1 MFRLDDELK
10 VYVHRDAVDFRK
22 SINGLAAIVE
32 QSMKLDPFAR
42 AVYVFSNQ
50 RRDRIKMLL
59 WDRNGFWL
67 LMKRLEQDRFV
78 WPRKEAVL
86 MLRTEQLH
94 WLLEGIDIEAMR
106 AHPRRYYGIVNLRRM
121 RRHDGRWDKE
131 SESSRRILGEF
142 GEFAPSGESSCE
154 LLAIK

>member
-32 QSMKLDPFAR
+32 QSMTLDPFAR

-78 WPRKEAVL
+78 WPRKESVL
-86 MLRTEQLH
+86 MLGTEQLH

-106 AHPRRYYGIVNLRRM
+106 AHPRRYYQRVT
-121 RRHDGRWDKE
+121 
-131 SESSRRILGEF
+131 
-142 GEFAPSGESSCE
+142 
-154 LLAIK
+154 

>member
-67 LMKRLEQDRFV
+67 LVERLVQDRFV
-78 WPRKEAVL
+78 WPRMEAVL

-94 WLLEGIDIEAMR
+94 WRLEGIDIEAMR
-106 AHPRRYYGIVNLRRM
+106 AHP
-121 RRHDGRWDKE
+121 E
-131 SESSRRILGEF
+131 
-142 GEFAPSGESSCE
+142 A
-154 LLAIK
+154 LLSAGDLKREPASLV

>member
-1 MFRLDDELK
+1 MFLLDAELK

-32 QSMKLDPFAR
+32 QSMKLDPFER

-50 RRDRIKMLL
+50 RRDRVKMLL

-78 WPRKEAVL
+78 WPRKEPVL
-86 MLRTEQLH
+86 KLRTEQLH
-94 WLLEGIDIEAMR
+94 WLLNGIDIEAMR
-106 AHPRRYYGIVNLRRM
+106 AHPTRYYRRVT
-121 RRHDGRWDKE
+121 
-131 SESSRRILGEF
+131 
-142 GEFAPSGESSCE
+142 
-154 LLAIK
+154 

>member
-86 MLRTEQLH
+86 MLGTEQLH
-94 WLLEGIDIEAMR
+94 WLLEGIDIVAMR
-106 AHPRRYYGIVNLRRM
+106 AHPRRYYQRVT
-121 RRHDGRWDKE
+121 
-131 SESSRRILGEF
+131 
-142 GEFAPSGESSCE
+142 
-154 LLAIK
+154 

>member
-1 MFRLDDELK
+1 MFRLDDELQI
-10 VYVHRDAVDFRK
+10 YVHRDAVDFLK

-32 QSMKLDPFAR
+32 QSMKLDPFAHV
-42 AVYVFSNQ
+42 VYVFSNQ

-106 AHPRRYYGIVNLRRM
+106 AHPRRYYQRVT
-121 RRHDGRWDKE
+121 
-131 SESSRRILGEF
+131 
-142 GEFAPSGESSCE
+142 
-154 LLAIK
+154 